1 MTEPNQAQ
9 PLTRQTGIARLL
21 AQAPRQPVQ
30 YTHSY
35 DDEHD
40 VEWRSGGQ
48 IQQLAL
54 EPGATRAEWF
64 SACNDEPIVMN
75 RQLQQ
80 LDITDPA
87 TWQPLFA
94 ELQSWK

>member
-1 MTEPNQAQ
+1 MTTQTQTQ
-9 PLTRQTGIARLL
+9 PLTRQTGIAALL

-48 IQQLAL
+48 ILQLAL
-54 EPGATRAEWF
+54 DPGATQAEWF
-64 SACNDEPIVMN
+64 SAHRDEPIVMN

-80 LDITDPA
+80 LDSTDPA

-94 ELQSWK
+94 ELQTWK